1 MKGLLRNS
9 YLVSVLTGL
18 SYFLLWAL
26 AILISVNYNLREFLT
41 MYKYSCWSN
50 LFGFAVCLLLFHVL
64 LVFIRTR
71 KRKVLWGVAAGV
83 LVLLLLSVG
92 YQAWLRLGMR
102 FGAYP
107 VLEKEMYSSGYVVRG
122 IVYLLYGLAY
132 FTTIKLLLYIIRLN
146 QHNNRLLLEKKTA
159 ELSFL
164 KSQTNPHFLFN
175 TLNNLYGLAVQGSP
189 QTADAILRLSEILR
203 FMLYESDQALIP
215 VGKELKIIREYI
227 ELERMRYDQSLQ
239 ITIVEKIDDE
249 NQLIPPL
256 LLMPLVENA
265 FKHGVSDTL
274 EQPFIHIRL
283 QVLSSTIRFEVRN
296 SKSSAAGDKG
306 SNGRIGL
313 GNLRR
318 QLELLFAEYSLDIL
332 DESASYS
339 VQLFI
344 NLNKHAIV

>member
-9 YLVSVLTGL
+9 FVVSVGTGI

-26 AILISVNYNLREFLT
+26 AILISVNYTLSEFKT
-41 MYKYSCWSN
+41 AYMYSCWSN

-64 LVFIRTR
+64 LVIIRTR
-71 KRKVLWGVAAGV
+71 KRKVLWGIAAGI
-83 LVLLLLSVG
+83 LVLFLLSVV
-92 YQAWLRLGMR
+92 YQGWLKLGMR
-102 FGAYP
+102 LGAYP
-107 VLEKEMYSSGYVVRG
+107 VLEKEMFSSGYVIRG
-122 IVYLLYGLAY
+122 VVYLLYGIAY

-146 QHNNRLLLEKKTA
+146 QHNSRLLLEKKTA

-175 TLNNLYGLAVQGSP
+175 TLNNLYGSAVQGSS

-203 FMLYESDQALIP
+203 FMLYESDQAFIP

-227 ELERMRYDQSLQ
+227 ELERMRYDQTLM
-239 ITIVEKIDDE
+239 ITMEAEIDDE
-249 NQLIPPL
+249 QRLIPPL

-274 EQPFIHIRL
+274 EHPFIHIRL
-283 QVLSSTIRFEVRN
+283 QVLSSSIRFEVRN
-296 SKSSAAGDKG
+296 SKSSAVRDNE

-318 QLELLFAEYSLDIL
+318 QLELLFAEYSLDIT
-332 DESASYS
+332 DEPASYS
-339 VQLFI
+339 VKLFI
-344 NLNKHAIV
+344 NLNKHATV